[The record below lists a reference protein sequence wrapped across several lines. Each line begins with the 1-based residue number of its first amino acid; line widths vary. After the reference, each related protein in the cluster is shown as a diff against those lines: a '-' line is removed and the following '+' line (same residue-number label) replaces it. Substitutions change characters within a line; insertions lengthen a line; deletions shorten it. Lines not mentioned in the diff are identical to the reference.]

1 MQVMIEK
8 TGDHSLVHWT
18 NKHMETVFAYACHW
32 GHVGTAKCGCV
43 CVCARALAV
52 CRFALASCATR
63 ECHSES
69 NRALRLSPAEL
80 AKYMLGLGADPTSVD
95 SWLNTPVFHA
105 ALSGE

>member
-32 GHVGTAKCGCV
+32 GHVGTAKRV
-43 CVCARALAV
+43 CVPCV
-52 CRFALASCATR
+52 TR
-63 ECHSES
+63 VVMNQPPS
-69 NRALRLSPAEL
+69 AAEL
-80 AKYMLGLGADPTSVD
+80 AKYMLGIGADPTSVD